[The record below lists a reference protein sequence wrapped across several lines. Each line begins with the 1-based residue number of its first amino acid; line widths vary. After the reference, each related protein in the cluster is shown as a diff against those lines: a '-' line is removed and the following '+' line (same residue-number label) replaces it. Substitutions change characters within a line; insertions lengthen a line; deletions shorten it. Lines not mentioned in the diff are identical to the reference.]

1 MDQLVK
7 DIEIEESKLQRK
19 LSVILINLL
28 YKEQSTIGEKKKKKT
43 GDSLTK
49 DYLTNLTIHPTN

>member
-28 YKEQSTIGEKKKKKT
+28 YKEQSKIGGKKKKKQ
-43 GDSLTK
+43 LI
-49 DYLTNLTIHPTN
+49 L

>member
-28 YKEQSTIGEKKKKKT
+28 YKEQSTIGGKKN
-43 GDSLTK
+43 S
-49 DYLTNLTIHPTN
+49 

>member
-28 YKEQSTIGEKKKKKT
+28 YKEQSTIGGKKKKT
-43 GDSLTK
+43 ADSLTK